1 MTRQFA
7 IYGDNI
13 VECERMLALVERALS
28 ATDCVICGT
37 AVAPSFR
44 LATKE
49 GVYEF
54 SFFPGFDR
62 WEQNLVESIRAAG
75 GVLRET
81 PDVYVTRIEGETEM
95 PILAVEFCSA
105 LPAGNQAWQRSGR
118 AYSTA
123 RCGIPYLF
131 VTEIGGFELDS
142 MRNRKVPR
150 LPNPAVPFSFL
161 SYSESAESDVMI
173 AYSMNPGADDENR
186 AKYARM
192 IAGDDLPRYVAAR
205 IRGEDPDETLN
216 VLKRKAYSFV
226 QTAADGKKMRV
237 AALTTAQW
245 NRVHDALE
253 RDGDARE
260 LYLAF
265 DLPWKKKVS
274 IPTRPSFR
282 KFLKGIERLA
292 TAVASG
298 DLPFCVIRKERMDE
312 LKSLIRRTYP
322 TFFSKIE
329 EAAFDGGGLAICC
342 INGFKPHGDD
352 ARPDRGLLPLLRM
365 LIGDEIQV
373 LSVVYGPASR
383 QMVEKL
389 SSSPKVLG
397 DENGLWESV
406 LALSN
411 FVICDSMKGD
421 EPVFQ
426 RGWASAE
433 NSQQRHSL
441 VTMPVNRR
449 HFPKKGCVGEQ
460 DVDSVLH
467 VLFAHVL
474 NARCFESMCNPPGG
488 DWSGVSIKVGGVEY
502 RWLTLPRVSASGSKR
517 PDHVIQVDVATLM
530 SIESK
535 DSLRNL
541 EKAIGPRLNRYCAD
555 LLSTPPS
562 CARIGA
568 RPWSD
573 EIGGFSLPDMAY
585 VSAGAVLEK
594 GDKDGQSAIRH
605 AKTDVAFILSFDDDT
620 AVVKVKFAKTCNEAV
635 RKILSEV
642 AVPKNLKMRVVVI
655 DD

>member
-13 VECERMLALVERALS
+13 VECERMLALVKCALS
-28 ATDCVICGT
+28 VTDCVIYGT

-44 LATKE
+44 LTAKD

-62 WEQNLVESIRAAG
+62 WEQSLVESIRAAG

-81 PDVYVTRIEGETEM
+81 PDVYVTRIEDETEV

-142 MRNRKVPR
+142 MRNRKAPR

-173 AYSMNPGADDENR
+173 AYSMNSGADDENR

-192 IAGDDLPRYVAAR
+192 IADDDLPRYVAAR
-205 IRGEDPDETLN
+205 IRGEDPDEALN
-216 VLKRKAYSFV
+216 ILKQKAYSFV
-226 QTAADGKKMRV
+226 QTASDDKKMRV

-274 IPTRPSFR
+274 IPTRPSFKR
-282 KFLKGIERLA
+282 FLKGVERLA

-298 DLPFCVIRKERMDE
+298 DLPFCVIRRERMDE
-312 LKSLIRRTYP
+312 FKALIRRTYP

-329 EAAFDGGGLAICC
+329 EADFDGGGLAICC

-373 LSVVYGPASR
+373 LSIVYGPASR

-389 SSSPKVLG
+389 SSSPKALG
-397 DENGLWESV
+397 GENGLWESV

-411 FVICDSMKGD
+411 FVICDSMKG
-421 EPVFQ
+421 EAPVFQ
-426 RGWASAE
+426 RGWA
-433 NSQQRHSL
+433 N
-441 VTMPVNRR
+441 
-449 HFPKKGCVGEQ
+449 
-460 DVDSVLH
+460 
-467 VLFAHVL
+467 
-474 NARCFESMCNPPGG
+474 
-488 DWSGVSIKVGGVEY
+488 
-502 RWLTLPRVSASGSKR
+502 
-517 PDHVIQVDVATLM
+517 
-530 SIESK
+530 
-535 DSLRNL
+535 
-541 EKAIGPRLNRYCAD
+541 
-555 LLSTPPS
+555 
-562 CARIGA
+562 
-568 RPWSD
+568 
-573 EIGGFSLPDMAY
+573 
-585 VSAGAVLEK
+585 
-594 GDKDGQSAIRH
+594 
-605 AKTDVAFILSFDDDT
+605 AKTFG
-620 AVVKVKFAKTCNEAV
+620 
-635 RKILSEV
+635 
-642 AVPKNLKMRVVVI
+642 KNCPL
-655 DD
+655 